1 MIEAIIRKFAGAP
14 FTLSKLNA
22 AAVDSLS
29 GAELR
34 AALPD
39 MLRKG
44 RVAAVKKSWGDRL
57 YYIPGDVLINYWS
70 HWDNLDSARVIP
82 GNITLLQAA
91 KRGLVADLFRS
102 LTWIAHHGLPLTA
115 KGTIHQKS
123 LNKWLEQIELAE
135 KDLVGLDLHY
145 PHQEAYPAHAAVLLD
160 MLLALGLI
168 RKERGAWSLNAHELS
183 VWLGR
188 SAQQMNDKLLR
199 EVLLRYVPDDVTL
212 SHFAFRLIA
221 ADLAERQWYSI
232 REVCASLTEQRML
245 PGELPEDK
253 QLWMRSWL
261 EALSGMGWMD
271 LGESHDGELV
281 FRWSVKPVFVQQN
294 SEVSESQLAAEA
306 LFYIQPDFEIIVP
319 PEVSFRVRWELEL
332 YCESVTMDVM
342 SIYRLSRTSI
352 AAATQQGRTVEEAID
367 FLHNGSAG
375 IPDNVL
381 LSLKQWAKEMG
392 RTSLA
397 EVQLLRC
404 KDEEAAGR
412 ITAHPELMEMLEP
425 IGPLAFIVDPI
436 QLNKVEK
443 ALEELGLAPP
453 RPGLGQASQPQYI
466 RLEAA
471 AEIAEQEAAPNRDFA
486 DLPAW
491 IYNGRD
497 YQFYERDISIPK
509 RDQLFPG
516 MQDIP
521 AVWLKELRKYHPSTA
536 RKIAQQALEWD
547 TKIILRMDEQLV
559 ELIPERLE
567 GDENWRI
574 HGLLMPPD
582 RKDSDK
588 AQRQVS
594 LGPEQWEE
602 MRILLPEI

>member
-1 MIEAIIRKFAGAP
+1 MIEAIIRKFAGSP
-14 FTLSKLNA
+14 FTLSKLNTA
-22 AAVDSLS
+22 AADRIS

-44 RVAAVKKSWGDRL
+44 QVAAVKKSWGDRL
-57 YYIPGDVLINYWS
+57 YYIPGDVLFNYWS
-70 HWDNLDSARVIP
+70 HWSSLDSARMVS
-82 GNITLLQAA
+82 GNITLVQAA

-123 LNKWLEQIELAE
+123 LNKWLEPIDLVE
-135 KDLVGLDLHY
+135 KDLVGLDLRY
-145 PHQEAYPAHAAVLLD
+145 PHQEAYPVHAAVLLD

-168 RKERGAWSLNAHELS
+168 RKERGSWSLNAHELS
-183 VWLGR
+183 VWLSR
-188 SAQQMNDKLLR
+188 SAQQMNDMLLR
-199 EVLLRYVPDDVTL
+199 EVLLRYVPDDVAL
-212 SHFAFRLIA
+212 SHFVFRLIA
-221 ADLAERQWYSI
+221 ADVVEGQWYSLQ
-232 REVCASLTEQRML
+232 EVCASLREQRML
-245 PGELPEDK
+245 PEELPEDK
-253 QLWMRSWL
+253 LLWMRNWL
-261 EALSGMGWMD
+261 RALSGLGWLD
-271 LGESHDGELV
+271 LGENREGELV
-281 FRWSVKPVFVQQN
+281 FRWSVKPVFAQSN
-294 SEVSESQLAAEA
+294 GDSLIDAEK

-332 YCESVTMDVM
+332 YCENVAMDVM
-342 SIYRLSRTSI
+342 SIYRLSRTTI

-375 IPDNVL
+375 IPDNIL
-381 LSLKQWAKEMG
+381 LSLKQWANEMD

-412 ITAHPELMEMLEP
+412 IAAHPELTGMLEH
-425 IGPLAFIVDPI
+425 IGPLAFIVDSN

-443 ALEELGLAPP
+443 VLEELSLAPP
-453 RPGLGQASQPQYI
+453 RLGLGQPTQLQYI
-466 RLEAA
+466 RLETA
-471 AEIAEQEAAPNRDFA
+471 AEIAKQEASPKDLA
-486 DLPAW
+486 DQLAW

-516 MQDIP
+516 MQNIP
-521 AVWLKELRKYHPSTA
+521 GVWLKELRKYHPSTA

-567 GDENWRI
+567 GDENWHI
-574 HGLLMPPD
+574 HGLLMNPD
-582 RKDSDK
+582 INEKDSET
-588 AQRQVS
+588 ALRQVS